1 MVNKLALSILI
12 SIILTAIIIA
22 TVNVGTSLFLKEPD
36 YNNYCNYTQNLPID
50 TYDNITKQICETN
63 NGTWTPQ
70 NVQCIKAPCPQ
81 GYCDFYQKCQQA
93 YSDALKPYNQF
104 RFYIFAGLGFILLL
118 LGLFALENLIQIT
131 GLATGGILVVEGI
144 IMNLENKMVVFI
156 SLIAIL
162 IIFGIL
168 AWRVVNK
175 HEEKVANKSKS
186 YSKKAKKV

>member
-12 SIILTAIIIA
+12 SIILTVIIVS
-22 TVNVGTSLFLKEPD
+22 TVNVGTSLFLKEPEYD
-36 YNNYCNYTQNLPID
+36 RFCNYTKTIPLE
-50 TYDNITKQICETN
+50 TYDNITKDVCEQH

-81 GYCDFYQKCQQA
+81 GYCDFYQKCSQA
-93 YSDALKPYNQF
+93 YSDAQKPYNQY

-118 LGLFALENLIQIT
+118 VGLFAVENLIVIT
-131 GLATGGILVVEGI
+131 GLATGGILVFEGI
-144 IMNLENKMVVFI
+144 VQNWQNKTIVFI

-168 AWRVVNK
+168 AWRVINK
-175 HEEKVANKSKS
+175 VDKKPSKR
-186 YSKKAKKV
+186 KKK